1 MKHSAGLLS
10 NLVTIIYKWV
20 YMITWKK
27 ILIGFSLI
35 TFLGA
40 AGGYYLYN
48 KKPVDVRTLQPE
60 LSVTANSLI
69 VAFNSDEAAANLKY
83 LDKVISV
90 KGIIS
95 DIKIDS
101 STGQAS
107 VILESGDPMSAVTC
121 SFYNDEIATV
131 QKLSKGAV
139 VVIKGKCTGKLMDV
153 VLNNCSIVQ

>member
-1 MKHSAGLLS
+1 
-10 NLVTIIYKWV
+10 
-20 YMITWKK
+20 MITWKK
-27 ILIGFSLI
+27 ILIGVSLI

-40 AGGYYLYN
+40 SVGYYLYN
-48 KKPVDVRTLQPE
+48 KKPVDVRTLQPD
-60 LSVTANSLI
+60 LSVSANSLI
-69 VAFNSDEAAANLKY
+69 AAFNSDETAANVKY
-83 LDKVISV
+83 LDKVIAV
-90 KGIIS
+90 KGTIS

-121 SFYNDEIATV
+121 SFYNDEIGVV
-131 QKLSKGAV
+131 QKLSKGAS